1 MPVFVRQSR
10 TPNHRLYKAASPDS
24 QYGQRQATSPAHLGH
39 YQVQIEADVAL
50 DLDVIGKT
58 LESAGYGLADFDA
71 WGRTYVPADDPYF
84 EIDVDALN
92 DYEDKVR
99 LRMRKS
105 RISEAELPGMRDYVL
120 GAYCALGRELAAL
133 SREYRAIPEATVSNR

>member
-1 MPVFVRQSR
+1 MDSGRLRVR
-10 TPNHRLYKAASPDS
+10 DD
-24 QYGQRQATSPAHLGH
+24 PAHLGH
-39 YQVQIEADVAL
+39 YQVQIEAEVAL
-50 DLDVIGKT
+50 DLDIVGET

-71 WGRTYVPADDPYF
+71 WGRTYVPADDPYL

-105 RISEAELPGMRDYVL
+105 RIPEPELQGMKAHVL
-120 GAYCALGRELAAL
+120 EAYCAIGRRLTGAH
-133 SREYRAIPEATVSNR
+133 REYCTIPGSETNGY

>member
-1 MPVFVRQSR
+1 MDSGRLRVR
-10 TPNHRLYKAASPDS
+10 DD
-24 QYGQRQATSPAHLGH
+24 PAHLGH
-39 YQVQIEADVAL
+39 YQVQIEAEIAL
-50 DLDVIGKT
+50 DLDIVGKT

-71 WGRTYVPADDPYF
+71 WGRTYVPADDPYL

-105 RISEAELPGMRDYVL
+105 RISAQELQGMKAHVL
-120 GAYCALGRELAAL
+120 EAYCVIGRELGGAAQT
-133 SREYRAIPEATVSNR
+133 SHQESYA

>member
-1 MPVFVRQSR
+1 MDSGKLRVR
-10 TPNHRLYKAASPDS
+10 DD
-24 QYGQRQATSPAHLGH
+24 PAHLGH
-39 YQVQIEADVAL
+39 YQIQIEAEVAL
-50 DLDVIGKT
+50 DLDVIGKA

-71 WGRTYVPADDPYF
+71 WGRTYVPANDPYL

-105 RISEAELPGMRDYVL
+105 RISEQEVEGMKTHVL
-120 GAYCALGRELAAL
+120 EAYCAFGRRLG
-133 SREYRAIPEATVSNR
+133 AIGHQYCTVSHAESDGD